1 MDHKLYL
8 SDKGI
13 FKKNS
18 SFYYHTKKSLDE
30 FNNGVKLTDTLKKV
44 TDETTLERLNKL
56 YVPPAWKCVWYASNK
71 NCHVQVRGV
80 DVSGKKQYILSEK
93 WVSNARYTKYKRMKR
108 FVKDLKIFKKKI
120 KIQNYNPSK
129 EFLLYLLFNLL
140 IDLHIRVGNEIYAET
155 NGSYGLT
162 TLRQKHLQ
170 GNKLSFLGKS
180 NINHTIDIP
189 EKYQNYFKQ
198 FKLNNGNGLLFF
210 YTINGKRKSISSD
223 ELNNYLKEHM
233 GKDYTCKDFRTY
245 SANILF
251 IKAFLKNAR
260 GQQKSKK
267 VILKS
272 IDSTAEQLGHTRN
285 ISRKSYISNNLLD
298 YCYDSFEIACE
309 LSPDELLSKVWEEV

>member
-13 FKKNS
+13 FKKGS
-18 SFYYHTKKSLDE
+18 SFYYHR
-30 FNNGVKLTDTLKKV
+30 NLKKV
-44 TDETTLERLNKL
+44 TDEPTLDRLKSL
-56 YVPPAWKCVWYASNK
+56 YVPPAWTSVWYASNK

-93 WVSNARYTKYKRMKR
+93 WVNNSRYEKYKRMKK
-108 FVKDLKIFKKKI
+108 FVKDLKAFKKKI
-120 KIQNYNPSK
+120 KIKEYNTTK
-129 EFLLYLLFNLL
+129 EFLIHLLFNLL

-162 TLRQKHLQ
+162 TLRQKHFQ
-170 GNKLSFLGKS
+170 NNKLCFLGKS
-180 NINHTIDIP
+180 NINHIIDIP
-189 EKYQNYFKQ
+189 DKYQSYFNK
-198 FKLNNGNGLLFF
+198 FKLNSGNNTLFW
-210 YTINGKRKSISSD
+210 YIDKKIKKSISSD

-260 GQQKSKK
+260 GQPKSKK

-298 YCYDSFEIACE
+298 YCYDSFETACE
-309 LSPDELLSKVWEEV
+309 LSPDELLPKVWEET

>member
-13 FKKNS
+13 FKKNNK
-18 SFYYHTKKSLDE
+18 FYYHK
-30 FNNGVKLTDTLKKV
+30 NLKQV
-44 TDETTLERLNKL
+44 THEETLERLKKV
-56 YVPPAWKCVWYASNK
+56 YVPPAWKSVWYASNK

-93 WVSNARYTKYKRMKR
+93 WINNSRYEKYKRMKK
-108 FVKDLKIFKKKI
+108 FVKDIRSFKKKI
-120 KIQNYNPSK
+120 KLPSKYSDSK
-129 EFLLYLLFNLL
+129 EFLIYLLFNLL

-162 TLRQKHLQ
+162 TLRQKHFND
-170 GNKLSFLGKS
+170 NKLSFLGKS
-180 NINHTIDIP
+180 NINHVIEIP
-189 EKYQNYFKQ
+189 EKYQCYFKHL
-198 FKLNNGNGLLFF
+198 KKNNGNIDLFF
-210 YTINGKRKSISSD
+210 YNESGKRKVISSD
-223 ELNNYLKEHM
+223 ELNDYIKNNM

-251 IKAFLKNAR
+251 IKAFLKNSK

-267 VILKS
+267 IILKS
-272 IDSTAEQLGHTRN
+272 IDSTAEELGHTRS

-298 YCYDSFEIACE
+298 YCYDSFETASE
-309 LSPDELLSKVWEEV
+309 LSPDELLCKVWESPEDGGG